1 VVVVAPLGAEEV
13 YKKLAFLEKWQNKN
27 VIITKPSVFPKF
39 ETNQVFGVEYIDA
52 DQSDILISMPGLSYD
67 ATGEMF
73 KSNIMNFALGG
84 NFNSRLNLN
93 IREEKGWTYGIR
105 GGFSGSYEDIPGFY
119 GISAGIKANATDSA
133 IVEIV
138 KELNRYKTQGISEE
152 EFNFTKDALLAS
164 EALEYESNGQKAGF
178 MMQLATRKLSEN
190 FPEEQQK
197 ILKAMTR
204 DEINALAKKNLQ
216 TDKMVIVVAGDML
229 LLKERLD
236 KLGYGKLQMIDN
248 TGKGKYKVL
257 KAAAPKH
264 DKNYK

>member
-1 VVVVAPLGAEEV
+1 
-13 YKKLAFLEKWQNKN
+13 
-27 VIITKPSVFPKF
+27 
-39 ETNQVFGVEYIDA
+39 
-52 DQSDILISMPGLSYD
+52 
-67 ATGEMF
+67 
-73 KSNIMNFALGG
+73 
-84 NFNSRLNLN
+84 
-93 IREEKGWTYGIR
+93 
-105 GGFSGSYEDIPGFY
+105 
-119 GISAGIKANATDSA
+119 
-133 IVEIV
+133 
-138 KELNRYKTQGISEE
+138 
-152 EFNFTKDALLAS
+152 
-164 EALEYESNGQKAGF
+164 